1 MTTFNVNNLMPEDQA
16 VYWNNMVLE
25 LEEQLKDAKQN
36 KAEAIK
42 SAIESGVRLH
52 GGFVFYKKFEGG
64 KQTEVE
70 ETMLAVEFPK
80 VYATLLQR
88 AIDNLKLRVNKSEL
102 EEELKQILPA
112 GEVQDALLKCCIE
125 KDVPTQ
131 FLIRKGGE

>member
-1 MTTFNVNNLMPEDQA
+1 MITPVDQLSPEDQA
-16 VYWNNMVLE
+16 VYWNNMITE

-36 KAEAIK
+36 KAFAIMV
-42 SAIESGVRLH
+42 AINNGVRSH

-80 VYATLLQR
+80 VHAILTQR
-88 AIDNLKLRVNKSEL
+88 AIDNLKLKVNKSEL
-102 EEELKQILPA
+102 EEELKAILPA
-112 GEVQDALLKCCIE
+112 GEVQGALLRCCIE

-131 FLIRKGGE
+131 FLMKKGSE